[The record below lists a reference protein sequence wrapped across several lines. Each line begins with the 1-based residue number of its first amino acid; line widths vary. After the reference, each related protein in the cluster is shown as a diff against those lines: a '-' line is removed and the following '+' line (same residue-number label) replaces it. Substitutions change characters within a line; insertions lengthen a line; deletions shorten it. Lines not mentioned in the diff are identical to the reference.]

1 MKGTV
6 KMKIDDNWY
15 KLYEKLYGT
24 NFNRL
29 MTIGK
34 IDEGYANY
42 NIENL
47 EDIKEQVEDKFP
59 NYELY
64 ISLYDYDSDE
74 KVITWN
80 QTTLEKYE
88 QHAVKNCLLFR
99 FRQNIDII
107 REEVL
112 GLEDIERFMFIRRSI
127 NLGSNKDIVEESKKT
142 FSFLKEKFDIRPI
155 AMFNGFNEILLF
167 IYTENLNLKN
177 GSLSCYNFYKYVGKK
192 LNLKTL
198 VYENIEPYAQ
208 VVPLPGTQNN
218 YSRLYTQLFYP
229 EYSYEEIMLNSQEK
243 YLNTEHFNDFA
254 NSEKIEKFMYKID
267 EILSKNKDKKI
278 DFDSVIEKIA

>member
-59 NYELY
+59 NNELY

-127 NLGSNKDIVEESKKT
+127 NLGSNKDIVEESKKP
-142 FSFLKEKFDIRPI
+142 FLSLKKNLTLDLLQCSMDSTKYFY
-155 AMFNGFNEILLF
+155 LF
-167 IYTENLNLKN
+167 ILKI
-177 GSLSCYNFYKYVGKK
+177 LI
-192 LNLKTL
+192 LKME
-198 VYENIEPYAQ
+198 V
-208 VVPLPGTQNN
+208 
-218 YSRLYTQLFYP
+218 
-229 EYSYEEIMLNSQEK
+229 
-243 YLNTEHFNDFA
+243 
-254 NSEKIEKFMYKID
+254 
-267 EILSKNKDKKI
+267 
-278 DFDSVIEKIA
+278 